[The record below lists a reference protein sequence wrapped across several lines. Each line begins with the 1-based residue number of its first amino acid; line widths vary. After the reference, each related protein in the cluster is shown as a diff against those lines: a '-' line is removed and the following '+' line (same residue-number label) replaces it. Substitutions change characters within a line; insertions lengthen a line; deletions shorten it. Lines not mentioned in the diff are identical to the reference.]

1 MRFRF
6 KALRRSSIGGRIS
19 FSGGGAF
26 RGCSFSVDSALISG
40 SAGVV
45 KGAGLD
51 GVGSGRVCGF
61 DGGFKGGNGSGGVS
75 GGGI

>member
-1 MRFRF
+1 
-6 KALRRSSIGGRIS
+6 
-19 FSGGGAF
+19 
-26 RGCSFSVDSALISG
+26 VDSALISG